1 MRKGEGRGGCES
13 GKREK
18 KKVGVVVAGGREKRE
33 AGNQMEDVQK
43 RVVAPKKIDSRGLLS
58 SSSHCKEPLRA
69 FEGEHAS
76 QYF

>member
-1 MRKGEGRGGCES
+1 MRKGLGEREREERRGG
-13 GKREK
+13 
-18 KKVGVVVAGGREKRE
+18 GGERE

-43 RVVAPKKIDSRGLLS
+43 RAVAPKKIDSRGLLS
-58 SSSHCKEPLRA
+58 SSSHSKGPLRA

>member
-1 MRKGEGRGGCES
+1 MCVCVVGAAV
-13 GKREK
+13 REK
-18 KKVGVVVAGGREKRE
+18 GAGGERRVGRAG

-43 RVVAPKKIDSRGLLS
+43 RAVAPKKIDGRGLLS
-58 SSSHCKEPLRA
+58 SSSHCKEPLGA

>member
-1 MRKGEGRGGCES
+1 M
-13 GKREK
+13 REK
-18 KKVGVVVAGGREKRE
+18 GAGVEEEGKEGG

-43 RVVAPKKIDSRGLLS
+43 RAVAPKKIDGRGLLS
-58 SSSHCKEPLRA
+58 SSSHCKEPLGA

>member
-1 MRKGEGRGGCES
+1 MMRRGCKRGRRKG
-13 GKREK
+13 GKKR
-18 KKVGVVVAGGREKRE
+18 GRERERARE

-43 RVVAPKKIDSRGLLS
+43 RAVAPKKIDSRGLFS

>member
-1 MRKGEGRGGCES
+1 MRKGGGAV
-13 GKREK
+13 REK
-18 KKVGVVVAGGREKRE
+18 GAGVEEEGEEGG

-43 RVVAPKKIDSRGLLS
+43 RAVAPKKIDGRGLLS
-58 SSSHCKEPLRA
+58 SSSHCKEPLGA

>member
-1 MRKGEGRGGCES
+1 MREEEEWGGGGEGKRKKSGG
-13 GKREK
+13 
-18 KKVGVVVAGGREKRE
+18 GGGEKRE

-43 RVVAPKKIDSRGLLS
+43 RAVAPKKIDSRGLLS

>member
-1 MRKGEGRGGCES
+1 MLGGVAVREGRE
-13 GKREK
+13 
-18 KKVGVVVAGGREKRE
+18 KKVGVVVGREKRE

-43 RVVAPKKIDSRGLLS
+43 RAVAPKKIDSRGLLS